1 MGSYWIKMDPKS
13 NMNVLIWDRK
23 GHTESQ
29 ERSHVRTE
37 ADRVLLL
44 QTRQPSEAEGDGED
58 PC

>member
-1 MGSYWIKMDPKS
+1 MDPKS

-44 QTRQPSEAEGDGED
+44 QTRQPTEAEGDGED